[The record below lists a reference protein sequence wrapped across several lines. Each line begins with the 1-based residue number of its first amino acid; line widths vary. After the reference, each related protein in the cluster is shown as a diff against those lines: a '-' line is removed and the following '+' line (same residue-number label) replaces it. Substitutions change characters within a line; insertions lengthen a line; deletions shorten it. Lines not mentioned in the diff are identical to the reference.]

1 MLSNPLR
8 VAVAGL
14 GNVGVGVVKIL
25 EKHKELIADRAGR
38 EIVITT
44 VCARNKNVDRGIDL
58 SSYEWVDDATQ
69 LADMDN
75 VDIVIELI
83 GGEDGVA
90 LMSAK
95 NTLNN
100 SKSFVTAN
108 KAMIAHHGCELA
120 DMAQKNDVALR
131 FEAAVAGGIPIIKA
145 IGEGLAANELNLVY
159 GIMNGTTNYM
169 LSQMEARGLSYTDI
183 LAETEELGY
192 LEADPALDLDGIDA
206 AHKLAILSS
215 VAFGTKTDFDN
226 IHIEGIRNIETVDIE
241 YAKEL
246 GYRIKL
252 LGITKYE
259 DGNLSQRV
267 HPVMID
273 RNLPIAGVMDG
284 FNAIVV
290 DGDFIDRTFY
300 QGRGAG
306 EGPTASAV
314 VADIIDIARG
324 HKGPAFFKPTEK
336 LVAANPV
343 SINQRLGEYYIRL
356 HVQDE
361 AGVIADITASL
372 TLANVSVKTMLQK
385 GNERDGT
392 VYVIMLTHDIR
403 ETAMKDA
410 LNRINELPSVIETP
424 LSIRIEKL

>member
-1 MLSNPLR
+1 MNEPLK
-8 VAVAGL
+8 VAIAGL

-25 EKHKELIADRAGR
+25 EQHKELIAERAGR
-38 EIVITT
+38 EIQITA
-44 VCARNKNVDRGIDL
+44 VSARSRNSNRGVDL
-58 SSYEWVDDATQ
+58 SNYTWVDNAAE
-69 LADMDN
+69 LAQIDD
-75 VDIVIELI
+75 VDIVVEAI
-83 GGEDGVA
+83 GGEDGIAYA
-90 LMSAK
+90 LAK
-95 NTLNN
+95 NALKN

-108 KAMIAHHGCELA
+108 KAMVAHHGALLA
-120 DMAQKNDVALR
+120 DLAQDNNVAFR

-169 LSQMEARGLSYTDI
+169 LSQMEATGKSYDEILEETD
-183 LAETEELGY
+183 ALGY

-215 VAFGTKTDFDN
+215 VAFGTKTDFDSVY
-226 IHIEGIRNIETVDIE
+226 IEGIRAIETIDIE

-259 DGNLSQRV
+259 DGTLSQRV

-273 RNLPIAGVMDG
+273 RELPIARVMDG
-284 FNAIVV
+284 FNALVV
-290 DGDFIDRTFY
+290 DGDYIDRTFY

-314 VADIIDIARG
+314 VADLIDIARG
-324 HKGPAFFKPTEK
+324 HNGAAFFKPSNK
-336 LVAANPV
+336 LVEAQSK
-343 SINQRLGEYYIRL
+343 SINERNGAYYVRL
-356 HVQDE
+356 HVEDH
-361 AGVIADITASL
+361 AGVIADITTSL
-372 TLANVSVKTMLQK
+372 KEANVSVETMLQK
-385 GNERDGT
+385 GTERDGT
-392 VYVIMLTHDIR
+392 VYVIMTTHETR

-410 LNRINELPSVIETP
+410 LNRINELSSVIENP

>member
-1 MLSNPLR
+1 MSNPLK

-25 EKHKELIADRAGR
+25 EKHKQLIADRAGR
-38 EIVITT
+38 EIIITT
-44 VCARNKNVDRGIDL
+44 VCARNHNADRGVDL
-58 SSYEWVDDATQ
+58 SHYKWVSDAST
-69 LADMDN
+69 LADQDD
-75 VDIVIELI
+75 VDIVVELI
-83 GGEDGVA
+83 GGEEGVA
-90 LMSAK
+90 YETAINTLK
-95 NTLNN
+95 NT
-100 SKSFVTAN
+100 KSLVTAN
-108 KAMIAHHGCELA
+108 KAMIAHHGTVLA
-120 DMAQKNDVALR
+120 DLAQENNVALR

-169 LSQMEARGLSYTDI
+169 LSQMEARGLSYNEI
-183 LAETEELGY
+183 LAETEQLGY
-192 LEADPALDLDGIDA
+192 LEADPSLDLDGIDA

-226 IHIEGIRNIETVDIE
+226 VYIEGIRNIETVDIK
-241 YAKEL
+241 YGKEL

-259 DGNLSQRV
+259 NGNLSQRV

-273 RNLPIAGVMDG
+273 RKLPIAGVMDG
-284 FNAIVV
+284 FNALVV

-314 VADIIDIARG
+314 VADLIDIARG
-324 HKGPAFFKPTEK
+324 HTGPAFFKPASK

-343 SINQRLGEYYIRL
+343 SIDQRKGAYYIRL
-356 HVQDE
+356 HVKDE
-361 AGVIADITASL
+361 AGVIADITTSL
-372 TLANVSVKTMLQK
+372 KQANVSVKTMLQK
-385 GNERDGT
+385 GTELDGT
-392 VYVIMLTHDIR
+392 VYVVLATHETT
-403 ETAMKDA
+403 ETAMNEA
-410 LNRINELPSVIETP
+410 LKRISEYSSVIEAP

>member
-1 MLSNPLR
+1 MSVPLKI
-8 VAVAGL
+8 AIAGL

-25 EKHKELIADRAGR
+25 VEHKELIAERAGR
-38 EIVITT
+38 EISITT
-44 VCARNKNVDRGIDL
+44 VCARNHNADRGVDL
-58 SSYEWVDDATQ
+58 SPYTWVADAATLSDRDD
-69 LADMDN
+69 
-75 VDIVIELI
+75 VDIVVELI
-83 GGEDGVA
+83 GGEDGIA
-90 LMSAK
+90 FEAAI

-100 SKSFVTAN
+100 KKSLVTAN
-108 KAMIAHHGCELA
+108 KAMVAHHGAELA
-120 DMAQKNDVALR
+120 ELAQDNAVALR

-145 IGEGLAANELNLVY
+145 IGEGLAANKLSQVY

-169 LSQMEARGLSYTDI
+169 LTHMETRGLTYDEI
-183 LAETEELGY
+183 LNEVEELGY

-226 IHIEGIRNIETVDIE
+226 VYIEGIRNIQKVDIE

-252 LGITKYE
+252 LGMTKYE

-267 HPVMID
+267 HPVMIN
-273 RNLPIAGVMDG
+273 RSLPIAGVMDG
-284 FNAIVV
+284 FNALVV
-290 DGDFIDRTFY
+290 DGDYIDRTFY

-314 VADIIDIARG
+314 VADLIDIARN
-324 HKGPAFFKPTEK
+324 HNGPAFFIPAAK
-336 LVAANPV
+336 LIPARPV
-343 SINQRLGEYYIRL
+343 SINSRKGAYYVRL
-356 HVQDE
+356 HVKDE
-361 AGVIADITASL
+361 AGVIADITTGLKKA
-372 TLANVSVKTMLQK
+372 AVSVETMLQK
-385 GNERDGT
+385 GCERDGAA
-392 VYVIMLTHDIR
+392 YVVITTHETA

-410 LNRINELPSVIETP
+410 LNRINELSSVIEKP

>member
-1 MLSNPLR
+1 MSSPLKI
-8 VAVAGL
+8 AVAGL

-25 EKHKELIADRAGR
+25 EQHKKLIADRAGR

-44 VCARNKNVDRGIDL
+44 VCARNHNVDRGVDL
-58 SSYEWVDDATQ
+58 SPYNWVGDARILPDRDD
-69 LADMDN
+69 
-75 VDIVIELI
+75 VDIVVELI

-90 LMSAK
+90 FETAK
-95 NTLNN
+95 NTLNQ
-100 SKSFVTAN
+100 SKSLVTAN
-108 KAMIAHHGCELA
+108 KAMIAHHGTELA
-120 DMAQKNDVALR
+120 DLAQNNDVALR

-145 IGEGLAANELNLVY
+145 IGEGLAANELSLVY

-169 LSQMEARGLSYTDI
+169 LSQMEARGLSYDEI

-192 LEADPALDLDGIDA
+192 LEADPSLDLDGIDA

-226 IHIEGIRNIETVDIE
+226 VYIEGIRKIETVDIE
-241 YAKEL
+241 HGREL

-259 DGNLSQRV
+259 NGNLSQRV

-273 RNLPIAGVMDG
+273 RDLPIAGVMDG
-284 FNAIVV
+284 FNALVV
-290 DGDFIDRTFY
+290 DGDYIDRTFY

-314 VADIIDIARG
+314 VADLIDIARG
-324 HKGPAFFKPTEK
+324 HNGPAFFKPASK
-336 LVAANPV
+336 LVAANPI
-343 SINQRLGEYYIRL
+343 SINQRKGAYYVRL
-356 HVQDE
+356 QVKDE
-361 AGVIADITASL
+361 AGVIADITSGL
-372 TLANVSVKTMLQK
+372 KQANVSVETMLQK
-385 GNERDGT
+385 GSEQDGT
-392 VYVIMLTHDIR
+392 AYVVLITHETS

-410 LNRINELPSVIETP
+410 LNRINEFSSVIETP
-424 LSIRIEKL
+424 MSIRIEKL

>member
-1 MLSNPLR
+1 MSNPLR

-44 VCARNKNVDRGIDL
+44 VCARNKNVDRGVDL

-69 LADMDN
+69 LAAMDN

-90 LMSAK
+90 LKVAK

-120 DMAQKNDVALR
+120 DLAQENDVALR

-169 LSQMEARGLSYTDI
+169 LSQMEARGLSYTEI

-259 DGNLSQRV
+259 EGNLSQRV

-284 FNAIVV
+284 LMRLWLMVILLIEL
-290 DGDFIDRTFY
+290 FIRAAA
-300 QGRGAG
+300 Q
-306 EGPTASAV
+306 
-314 VADIIDIARG
+314 ARG
-324 HKGPAFFKPTEK
+324 RRLPQLLPTLLIL
-336 LVAANPV
+336 LV
-343 SINQRLGEYYIRL
+343 
-356 HVQDE
+356 
-361 AGVIADITASL
+361 VI
-372 TLANVSVKTMLQK
+372 
-385 GNERDGT
+385 T
-392 VYVIMLTHDIR
+392 VRHF
-403 ETAMKDA
+403 
-410 LNRINELPSVIETP
+410 LNRRKNLLPQILYQLNKDLVNIIFAFMFRIRP
-424 LSIRIEKL
+424 VLSPILRHH

>member
-1 MLSNPLR
+1 MSESLK

-25 EKHKELIADRAGR
+25 EEHKELIAERAGR
-38 EIVITT
+38 EIVIKA
-44 VCARNKNVDRGIDL
+44 VCARNHNVDRGVDL
-58 SSYEWVDDATQ
+58 SGYIWVADATT
-69 LADMDN
+69 LADMDD
-75 VDIVIELI
+75 VDIVVELI
-83 GGEDGVA
+83 GGEDGIA
-90 LMSAK
+90 FEAAK
-95 NTLNN
+95 NTLNKK
-100 SKSFVTAN
+100 KSLVTAN
-108 KAMIAHHGCELA
+108 KAMVAHHGAELA
-120 DMAQKNDVALR
+120 DLAQDNGVALR
-131 FEAAVAGGIPIIKA
+131 YEAAVAGGIPIIKA
-145 IGEGLAANELNLVY
+145 IGEGLAANKLSQVY

-169 LSQMEARGLSYTDI
+169 LTHMESRGLSYDEI
-183 LAETEELGY
+183 LEEVEELGY

-226 IHIEGIRNIETVDIE
+226 VYIEGIRKIQGVDIE

-252 LGITKYE
+252 LGMTKFE

-284 FNAIVV
+284 FNALVV
-290 DGDFIDRTFY
+290 DGDYIDRTFY

-324 HKGPAFFKPTEK
+324 HSGPAFFKPAAK
-336 LVAANPV
+336 LVSANPV
-343 SINQRLGEYYIRL
+343 SINARKGAYYVRL
-356 HVQDE
+356 HVKDE
-361 AGVIADITASL
+361 AGVIADITAGLKS
-372 TLANVSVKTMLQK
+372 ASVSVETMLQK
-385 GNERDGT
+385 GSEQDGT
-392 VYVIMLTHDIR
+392 VYVVITTHETT
-403 ETAMKDA
+403 ETAIKDA
-410 LNRINELPSVIETP
+410 LNRINELSSVIENP
-424 LSIRIEKL
+424 LSIRIENL

>member
-1 MLSNPLR
+1 MSSPLKI
-8 VAVAGL
+8 AVAGL

-25 EKHKELIADRAGR
+25 EQHKKLIADRAGR

-44 VCARNKNVDRGIDL
+44 VCARNHNVDRGVDL
-58 SSYEWVDDATQ
+58 SPYNWVGDARRLPDRDD
-69 LADMDN
+69 
-75 VDIVIELI
+75 VDIVVELI

-90 LMSAK
+90 FETAK
-95 NTLNN
+95 NTLNQ
-100 SKSFVTAN
+100 SKSLVTAN
-108 KAMIAHHGCELA
+108 KAMIAHHGTELA
-120 DMAQKNDVALR
+120 DLAQNNDVALR

-145 IGEGLAANELNLVY
+145 IGEGLAANELSLVY

-169 LSQMEARGLSYTDI
+169 LSQMEARGLSYDEI

-192 LEADPALDLDGIDA
+192 LEADPSLDLDGIDA

-226 IHIEGIRNIETVDIE
+226 VYIEGIRKIETVDIE
-241 YAKEL
+241 HGREL

-259 DGNLSQRV
+259 NGNLSQRV

-273 RNLPIAGVMDG
+273 RDLPIAGVMDG
-284 FNAIVV
+284 FNALVV
-290 DGDFIDRTFY
+290 DGDYIDRTFY

-314 VADIIDIARG
+314 VADLIDIARG
-324 HKGPAFFKPTEK
+324 HNGPAFFKPASK
-336 LVAANPV
+336 LVAANPI
-343 SINQRLGEYYIRL
+343 SINQRKGAYYVRL
-356 HVQDE
+356 QVKDE
-361 AGVIADITASL
+361 AGVIADITSGL
-372 TLANVSVKTMLQK
+372 KQANVSVETMLQK
-385 GNERDGT
+385 GSEQDGT
-392 VYVIMLTHDIR
+392 AYVVLITHETS

-410 LNRINELPSVIETP
+410 LNRINEFSSVIETP
-424 LSIRIEKL
+424 MSIRIEKL